1 MKERKNQ
8 IKIND
13 MNLSIKQSF
22 YNKSTI
28 EEDGITHKIDTDKEY
43 PLYVFELNKIYLDET
58 REETV
63 NKIINDL
70 EEVVSKLKQ
79 IKEHNELE
87 L

>member
-1 MKERKNQ
+1 M
-8 IKIND
+8 KIND
-13 MNLSIKQSF
+13 MNLSIKQSY

-28 EEDGITHKIDTDKEY
+28 EEDGITHNIDTNKKY
-43 PLYVFELNKIYLDET
+43 PLYIFELSKIYLDGT
-58 REETV
+58 RKETV

-70 EEVVSKLKQ
+70 EQVVSKLKQ